1 MNACGRSISCSASRF
16 RYAESMSGRA
26 SPHRVDEHDL
36 VIEIRLSQPRHE
48 QLQVLDPTVDQ
59 VDLEVV
65 VHRSG
70 PDAAIGSD
78 VQAGALD
85 QGGIPSSS
93 ERYRCSK
100 KAAPNLLSVS
110 STQAGDSVSHRER
123 NICW

>member
-1 MNACGRSISCSASRF
+1 
-16 RYAESMSGRA
+16 MSGRA

-59 VDLEVV
+59 VDLESSSIALAQT
-65 VHRSG
+65 R
-70 PDAAIGSD
+70 PLAD
-78 VQAGALD
+78 VQVGAFD
-85 QGGIPSSS
+85 QGYPQQLGEVPVL
-93 ERYRCSK
+93 E